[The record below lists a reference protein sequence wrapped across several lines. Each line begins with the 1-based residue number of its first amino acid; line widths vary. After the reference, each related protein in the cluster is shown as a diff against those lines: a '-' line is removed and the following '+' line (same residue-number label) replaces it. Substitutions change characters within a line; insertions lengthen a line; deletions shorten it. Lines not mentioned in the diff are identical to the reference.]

1 MYFETIE
8 SSIYCPSL
16 RRAEKLVPPEFLIG
30 YKWFKDHEGE
40 HLERLPFADT
50 LSEPLPITLVRQ
62 SGIHS
67 PSENMAT
74 YKDPRHHYA
83 LSVHTSKQS
92 RYADQP
98 IFKLDDNTW
107 ILDYE
112 GHSGAD
118 LSQNYNK
125 LLDNCLRDGVPVG
138 VITAEAGEGYCV
150 RGLAFVE
157 SHDILTNRFILH
169 GPVNAITEAAHRF
182 DYPDVS
188 GIDQSDLAS
197 LRNAAD
203 PAEEPDQRIRET
215 IEHIRREGQQKFRSS
230 LIDAYEGECAATGTN
245 VQEVLQ
251 AAHIV
256 PYRGSC
262 SQIESNGIL
271 FRADIHLLYDSHLL
285 SVEPDTHRI
294 RLSKKIVNS
303 SYSALRNRKIRIPKD
318 NALRP
323 DDHRLAL
330 HFQRFSF
337 ENREIGFA

>member
-1 MYFETIE
+1 MT
-8 SSIYCPSL
+8 PT
-16 RRAEKLVPPEFLIG
+16 G
-30 YKWFKDHEGE
+30 
-40 HLERLPFADT
+40 
-50 LSEPLPITLVRQ
+50 
-62 SGIHS
+62 
-67 PSENMAT
+67 
-74 YKDPRHHYA
+74 
-83 LSVHTSKQS
+83 
-92 RYADQP
+92 
-98 IFKLDDNTW
+98 
-107 ILDYE
+107 
-112 GHSGAD
+112 
-118 LSQNYNK
+118 
-125 LLDNCLRDGVPVG
+125 
-138 VITAEAGEGYCV
+138 
-150 RGLAFVE
+150 
-157 SHDILTNRFILH
+157 
-169 GPVNAITEAAHRF
+169 
-182 DYPDVS
+182 
-188 GIDQSDLAS
+188 
-197 LRNAAD
+197 
-203 PAEEPDQRIRET
+203 IRET

>member
-157 SHDILTNRFILH
+157 SHDILTNHFILH
-169 GPVNAITEAAHRF
+169 GPVNAITEAA
-182 DYPDVS
+182 
-188 GIDQSDLAS
+188 
-197 LRNAAD
+197 
-203 PAEEPDQRIRET
+203 
-215 IEHIRREGQQKFRSS
+215 
-230 LIDAYEGECAATGTN
+230 
-245 VQEVLQ
+245 
-251 AAHIV
+251 
-256 PYRGSC
+256 
-262 SQIESNGIL
+262 
-271 FRADIHLLYDSHLL
+271 
-285 SVEPDTHRI
+285 
-294 RLSKKIVNS
+294 
-303 SYSALRNRKIRIPKD
+303 
-318 NALRP
+318 
-323 DDHRLAL
+323 
-330 HFQRFSF
+330 
-337 ENREIGFA
+337 